1 MRDEVM
7 LKKAYSKDNFK
18 LEISFEKAYFTKI
31 IQVKDSQL
39 LDFGTCVV

>member
-18 LEISFEKAYFTKI
+18 LEIKYPKFSPYPTKPN
-31 IQVKDSQL
+31 KGNPS
-39 LDFGTCVV
+39 

>member
-18 LEISFEKAYFTKI
+18 LEIYIFFCPLALGLILGI
-31 IQVKDSQL
+31 I
-39 LDFGTCVV
+39 